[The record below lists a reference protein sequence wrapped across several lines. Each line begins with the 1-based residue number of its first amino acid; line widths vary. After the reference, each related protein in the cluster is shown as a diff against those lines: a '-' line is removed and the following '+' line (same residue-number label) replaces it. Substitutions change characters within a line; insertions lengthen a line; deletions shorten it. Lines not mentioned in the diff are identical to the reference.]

1 MINHKIGLN
10 MSSDDCTVCCEPYT
24 KELRKKITC
33 PYGDCNWSA
42 CKICTRKYLLGTSE
56 LAHCMQCRKKWER
69 DFCQKNLNKSYF
81 NGEYKEHRK
90 GLLFDTE
97 KARMP
102 DTMPAVEVYKSV
114 KILEGERRLQKVKV
128 SELRAAYMR
137 EKDLQYGIE
146 RKLARAR
153 RGQAPAEAGAPKK
166 FIKKCPADGCE
177 GFLSTAWKCG
187 VCNIWVCP
195 DCMEEKGYQ
204 KDADHTCNPDTLA
217 SAQLIKTETKPC
229 PTCNVS
235 IFKISGCD
243 QMWCTQCEV
252 AFSWRT
258 GHRING
264 VIHNPHFYAAQAA
277 AEAGGAGGVV
287 NNPGAVACGGIPMFR
302 RMRDRVRKVFG
313 YDLGGFELDAG
324 MNSALEFYGP
334 PPGHHGHQSPAAVL
348 MHIHRGATHFQF
360 TVLDPIRQKLQ
371 NNRDNQDLRIKFIT
385 GEITETKMKSQLIA
399 RDTKYAKLQA
409 MLHIYELMQIVYTET
424 LITIYNGLGD
434 YIDKCT
440 HLMDEPEARAIIAAG
455 RRSSCPST
463 PSRGRVK
470 RAAILLAGYAPGP
483 VDHRPEAVLDREK
496 RIRATTRQ
504 VKQQR
509 DTLVTIT
516 KDNINRLH
524 KIRVYCNKELMK
536 VGVIYGQT
544 VEIIT
549 NRFGTQPLNKKESA
563 TYLQREDAGEF
574 ICKLN
579 RGAVATTRRGM
590 HGRNYVFV

>member
-1 MINHKIGLN
+1 
-10 MSSDDCTVCCEPYT
+10 MSSDECNVCCEPYT
-24 KELRKKITC
+24 KELRKKVTC

-81 NGEYKEHRK
+81 NGEYKDHRK

-114 KILEGERRLQKVKV
+114 KILEGDRRLQKVKV
-128 SELRAAYMR
+128 SELRAAYIR
-137 EKDLQYGIE
+137 EKDLQYDIE

-153 RGQAPAEAGAPKK
+153 RGQAPAESGVPKK

-177 GFLSTAWKCG
+177 GYLSTAWKCG

-277 AEAGGAGGVV
+277 AAAGGAGGIV

-313 YDLGGFELDAG
+313 YDLGARELTAA

-348 MHIHRGATHFQF
+348 MTLHRGATHFRF
-360 TVLDPIRQKLQ
+360 TVIDPIRQKLQ
-371 NNRDNQDLRIKFIT
+371 NNRDNQDLRIKFII
-385 GEITETKMKSQLIA
+385 GEITETKMKSQLIS

-440 HLMDEPEARAIIAAG
+440 HLMNEPEARAIIAAAREPVG
-455 RRSSCPST
+455 V
-463 PSRGRVK
+463 RVEH
-470 RAAILLAGYAPGP
+470 AAILLAGYAPGP

-579 RGAVATTRRGM
+579 RGATMTTRRGM